1 MNYLEKINFIVRK
14 AILQENMNRKKYL
27 LAQKAVIYLMNAVS
41 NILICKCIT
50 VLQTSVIRTKH
61 TVNV

>member
-1 MNYLEKINFIVRK
+1 MNYLEKDK
-14 AILQENMNRKKYL
+14 LYCSQGDTSGKHEPKKYL

-50 VLQTSVIRTKH
+50 VLQTSVIKTKH